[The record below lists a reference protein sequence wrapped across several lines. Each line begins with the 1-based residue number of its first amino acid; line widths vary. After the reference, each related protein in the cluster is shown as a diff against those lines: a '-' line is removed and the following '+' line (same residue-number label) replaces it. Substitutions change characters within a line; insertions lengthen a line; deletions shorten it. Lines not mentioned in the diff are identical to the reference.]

1 MQMLGI
7 MPTNGRFLARS
18 IHFFVIVSYSF
29 QVIIILFGTI
39 GNILTIFVLWGEKKK
54 TGTAFLLV
62 ALAFAD
68 TSVLVS
74 VSLILS
80 RQRLIEDIS

>member
-1 MQMLGI
+1 M
-7 MPTNGRFLARS
+7 
-18 IHFFVIVSYSF
+18 IVSYSF

-39 GNILTIFVLWGEKKK
+39 GNILTIFVLWGERKK

-74 VSLILS
+74 VSLS
-80 RQRLIEDIS
+80 GSWSDSLIDSEQSKTD